1 MLKPAMVVSRTLR
14 SANVRDELLEH
25 AFARGDASAY
35 ESAYRRYGARLY
47 STSLR
52 LLRNDALA
60 QECVHDVLLRLW
72 QRRDAYSPQRGD
84 LLAFLVACVRNNALS
99 RLRNDARRRDI
110 VAGAREATYDLEED
124 PIERDRIARAVS
136 ELTDTQRHM
145 VELAYYKNMTH
156 SEIAS
161 ELGEPLGTIKSRI
174 AAALRA
180 LRRNLT
186 IGAQT

>member
-1 MLKPAMVVSRTLR
+1 MVVSRTLR
-14 SANVRDELLEH
+14 SVNVRDELLEH
-25 AFARGDASAY
+25 AFARGDAAAY
-35 ESAYRRYGARLY
+35 ESVYRRFGARLY
-47 STSLR
+47 ASALR

-72 QRRDAYSPQRGD
+72 RRRDAYSPARGD
-84 LLAFLVACVRNNALS
+84 LQAFLVACVRNDALS
-99 RLRNDARRRDI
+99 RVRNDARRREI
-110 VAGAREATYDLEED
+110 VAGARESTYEIEED
-124 PIERDRIARAVS
+124 PIERERIARAVN

-161 ELGEPLGTIKSRI
+161 ELGEPLGTIKRRI

-186 IGAQT
+186 MGASA